1 MPVESYTTFQKNIS
15 RPYANML
22 PPVGGLIAIV
32 MLTKL
37 LCLHNSR
44 EGQDVPEIEDKVSA
58 LAGAELVST
67 DRLTGQWHWL
77 TIGAGFIDVGVD

>member
-1 MPVESYTTFQKNIS
+1 
-15 RPYANML
+15 ML
-22 PPVGGLIAIV
+22 PPVGALIAIV
-32 MLTKL
+32 MLTKP

-67 DRLTGQWHWL
+67 DRLTGQWRWGRRGDTGAKHL
-77 TIGAGFIDVGVD
+77 ELLHGIGKAGW